1 MLFFEFFFP
10 GFSSVL
16 QKAPLGWITPVASK
30 AHRGYCCYVAL
41 PPEKCPPGSPN
52 RFPTTKVEKNN
63 EETRCRFPSCFIEE
77 FEEGGLLLQK
87 YRHISSTFLFSN
99 RNSVSHLEVLLLLG
113 PHSPVRNAYWP
124 SNWIPS
130 TKVEKNY
137 EETRCCF
144 PRRFFQ
150 KS

>member
-1 MLFFEFFFP
+1 MKKLDVVFRV
-10 GFSSVL
+10 VL
-16 QKAPLGWITPVASK
+16 LRNLRGRTFVAK
-30 AHRGYCCYVAL
+30 V
-41 PPEKCPPGSPN
+41 PPD
-52 RFPTTKVEKNN
+52 
-63 EETRCRFPSCFIEE
+63 FIN
-77 FEEGGLLLQK
+77 F
-87 YRHISSTFLFSN
+87 YFSN

-113 PHSPVRNAYWP
+113 PHSPVRSAYWP

-144 PRRFFQ
+144 PRRFFL